1 MGSAARSLSV
11 GESYSLLSP
20 PPVTCLFETPGSLV
34 SGLRTF
40 DQWHMQQRSDRCASL
55 LLQAS
60 IAALHL
66 DQTTENLCPSV
77 RPLKDPEERHSV
89 ILKEHPFRAGLS
101 LEQPHSWNDPASA
114 RHCHSHQQPVLLSP
128 SRLPLCALMSSGH
141 TPSSSLVLPSVHSAG
156 TSQGVPHIWRGTLA
170 PACLHAPPLIPAC
183 LPGCHSW
190 R

>member
-1 MGSAARSLSV
+1 MAYAAKV
-11 GESYSLLSP
+11 GQVCQ
-20 PPVTCLFETPGSLV
+20 PVI
-34 SGLRTF
+34 
-40 DQWHMQQRSDRCASL
+40 
-55 LLQAS
+55 QAS

-66 DQTTENLCPSV
+66 DLQTTENLCSSF
-77 RPLKDPEERHSV
+77 RPLKDPEERDSV

-170 PACLHAPPLIPAC
+170 PACLHAPPPFRPAF
-183 LPGCHSW
+183 LDVIHGDDPSGDPVLSFPVQFFQGLT
-190 R
+190 RRSLE